1 MPGSEGAAGERQ
13 RGEGAPNEQA
23 AAVSRA
29 RTCTDEPETPPSASS
44 RLGSRTKSGF
54 WGSRACARRASAS
67 AERVLAE
74 SRQDRC
80 IGLYR
85 AIPDANVRKRAQD
98 HGTPDGAERRSRC
111 ALHGPKRTH
120 ALS

>member
-44 RLGSRTKSGF
+44 RLESRTKAGF
-54 WGSRACARRASAS
+54 WGSLSVGAPGGGVRRAGACAEHAGPRDRGVSRAVRR
-67 AERVLAE
+67 E
-74 SRQDRC
+74 
-80 IGLYR
+80 
-85 AIPDANVRKRAQD
+85 RAQACAGSR
-98 HGTPDGAERRSRC
+98 HPRR
-111 ALHGPKRTH
+111 G
-120 ALS
+120 

>member
-1 MPGSEGAAGERQ
+1 MPGSEGAVWERQ

-44 RLGSRTKSGF
+44 RLESRTKAGF
-54 WGSRACARRASAS
+54 WGSLSVRPPRVGVRRA
-67 AERVLAE
+67 VLAQ
-74 SRQDRC
+74 STQDRC

-85 AIPDANVRKRAQD
+85 GVSDANVRKRAQD
-98 HGTPDGAERRSRC
+98 HGTPGGAERRSRC
-111 ALHGPKRTH
+111 ARHGPQRTH